1 MNIGIFTD
9 TYLPQINGVVSSIV
23 TLEQQL
29 IEQGHNVYIFTI
41 SHPQAQD
48 TKPYVYRIPSLPFV
62 FLKDHRVGII
72 YSTKLVRRV
81 KKLKLD
87 IILSQT
93 EFSLGFLAKLISKQ
107 IHVPIVHTYH
117 TMYEE
122 YMHYISKGVEFSP
135 ELARKYSKMFCNN
148 VDGIVAPTEKTR
160 DLLLS
165 YGVRK
170 PIEVIPTGINFT
182 PFNPSRYTKEDIHN
196 LKAQF
201 NLDPTAPTILFVGRI
216 AKEKSIDV
224 VFNAFPEVLREVPHA
239 QLFIVGDGP
248 EMENLKEL
256 AKTLELEDHIIFAG
270 LQPWQTI
277 GKFYQLGDVFVS
289 ASVSET
295 QGLTFAEAMAA
306 GLPVVAKHDESIEG
320 LVMDDYNGK
329 KFTTV
334 EELSL
339 ALIKLLKD
347 EGYRKTLSIHA
358 ISSVAP
364 LSDEIFGKNALA
376 YYEKILMLKEQQK
389 QKEKQKTDKRDK
401 KIEQKL
407 EKKNEKKVHKK
418 RRVQ

>member
-29 IEQGHNVYIFTI
+29 IKQGHNVYIFTI
-41 SHPQAQD
+41 SHPKAD
-48 TKPYVYRIPSLPFV
+48 DAKPYVHRIPSLPFV

-72 YSTKLVRRV
+72 YSSKLVRKV

-135 ELARKYSKMFCNN
+135 ELARKYSKMFCNS
-148 VDGIVAPTEKTR
+148 VDGVVAPTEKTK

-165 YGVRK
+165 YGVKK
-170 PIEVIPTGINFT
+170 PIEVIPTGINFD
-182 PFNPSRYTKEDIHN
+182 PFNPSRYTAEETLA
-196 LKAQF
+196 LKAKF
-201 NLDPTAPTILFVGRI
+201 NLDPDAPTILFVGRL

-224 VFNAFPEVLREVPHA
+224 VLESLPKVVKAVPNAQFFV
-239 QLFIVGDGP
+239 VGDGP
-248 EMENLKEL
+248 EMSHLREL
-256 AKTLELEDHIIFAG
+256 AKDLQLESNIIFAG
-270 LQPWQTI
+270 LQPWNTI

-320 LVMDDYNGK
+320 LVIDDYNGK
-329 KFTTV
+329 KFTTTD
-334 EELSL
+334 ELSE
-339 ALIKLLKD
+339 ALIALLTD
-347 EGYRKTLSIHA
+347 ERFRKTLSVHA
-358 ISSVAP
+358 MSSVAP
-364 LSDEIFGKNALA
+364 LSDEIFGQNALA
-376 YYEKILMLKEQQK
+376 YYQKILSL
-389 QKEKQKTDKRDK
+389 R
-401 KIEQKL
+401 EQK
-407 EKKNEKKVHKK
+407 KTKKVKQK
-418 RRVQ
+418 RRV

>member
-29 IEQGHNVYIFTI
+29 IAQGHNVYIFTI
-41 SHPQAQD
+41 SHPQAHD
-48 TKPYVYRIPSLPFV
+48 DKPYVYRIPSLPFV

-135 ELARKYSKMFCNN
+135 ELARKYSKMFCNS

-165 YGVRK
+165 YGVKK

-182 PFNPSRYTKEDIHN
+182 PFHPSRYTKQEISS

-201 NLDPTAPTILFVGRI
+201 SLDPTAPTILFVGRV

-224 VFNAFPEVLREVPHA
+224 VLHALPEVIKQVPHA

-248 EMENLKEL
+248 EMTHLKEL
-256 AKTLELEDHIIFAG
+256 TQTLHLEEHIIFAG

-320 LVMDDYNGK
+320 LVIDDYNGK
-329 KFTTV
+329 KFTTT
-334 EELSL
+334 EELSI
-339 ALIKLLKD
+339 ALIKLLQD
-347 EGYRKTLSIHA
+347 ESYRKTLSVHA
-358 ISSVAP
+358 MSSVAP
-364 LSDEIFGKNALA
+364 LSDEIFGKNALT
-376 YYEKILMLKEQQK
+376 YYEKILALNEQ
-389 QKEKQKTDKRDK
+389 DKKKDKKKVDKATK
-401 KIEQKL
+401 KIETKIR
-407 EKKNEKKVHKK
+407 KK

>member
-29 IEQGHNVYIFTI
+29 IKQGHNVYIFTI
-41 SHPQAQD
+41 SHPKAD
-48 TKPYVYRIPSLPFV
+48 DAKPYVHRIPSLPFV

-72 YSTKLVRRV
+72 YSTKLVRKV

-107 IHVPIVHTYH
+107 LHVPIVHTYH

-135 ELARKYSKMFCNN
+135 ELARKYSKMFCNS
-148 VDGIVAPTEKTR
+148 VDGVVAPTQKTK

-165 YGVRK
+165 YGVKK
-170 PIEVIPTGINFT
+170 PIEVIPTGINFA
-182 PFNPSRYTKEDIHN
+182 PFNPSRYTADETRA

-201 NLDPTAPTILFVGRI
+201 NLDPQAPTILFVGRL
-216 AKEKSIDV
+216 AKEKSIDI
-224 VFNAFPEVLREVPHA
+224 VLEALPKVIKEVPNA
-239 QLFIVGDGP
+239 QFFVVGDGP
-248 EMENLKEL
+248 EMNNLKTL
-256 AKTLELEDHIIFAG
+256 AKDLKIESNIIFAG
-270 LQPWQTI
+270 LQPWSTI

-320 LVMDDYNGK
+320 LVIDDYNGK
-329 KFTTV
+329 KFTTTD
-334 EELSL
+334 ELSE
-339 ALIKLLKD
+339 ALIALLMD
-347 EGYRKTLSIHA
+347 ERFRKTLSVHA
-358 ISSVAP
+358 MSSVAP
-364 LSDEIFGKNALA
+364 LSDEIFGQNALA
-376 YYEKILMLKEQQK
+376 YYQKILALKEQKKAKKTK
-389 QKEKQKTDKRDK
+389 Q
-401 KIEQKL
+401 
-407 EKKNEKKVHKK
+407 K
-418 RRVQ
+418 RRV

>member
-23 TLEQQL
+23 TLEEQL
-29 IEQGHNVYIFTI
+29 IKQGHNVYIFTI
-41 SHPQAQD
+41 SHPKAND

-72 YSTKLVRRV
+72 YSTKIVRKV

-135 ELARKYSKMFCNN
+135 ELARKYSKMFCNS
-148 VDGIVAPTEKTR
+148 VDGVVAPTDKTK

-165 YGVRK
+165 YGVKK
-170 PIEVIPTGINFT
+170 PIEVIPTGINFA
-182 PFNPSRYTKEDIHN
+182 PFSPSRYTANEIST

-201 NLDPTAPTILFVGRI
+201 NLDPNAPTILFVGRI

-224 VFNAFPEVLREVPHA
+224 VFEALPKVVKKIPNV

-248 EMENLKEL
+248 EMEHLKAL
-256 AKTLELEDHIIFAG
+256 AADLQLESNIIFAG
-270 LQPWQTI
+270 MQPWKTI

-320 LVMDDYNGK
+320 LVIDDYNGK
-329 KFTTV
+329 KFTTTD
-334 EELSL
+334 ELSD
-339 ALIKLLKD
+339 ALTVLLKD
-347 EGYRKTLSIHA
+347 ERFRKTLSVHA
-358 ISSVAP
+358 MSSVAP
-364 LSDEIFGKNALA
+364 LSDEIFGQNALA
-376 YYEKILMLKEQQK
+376 YYQRILALREQSNAS
-389 QKEKQKTDKRDK
+389 K
-401 KIEQKL
+401 KA
-407 EKKNEKKVHKK
+407 KKNAPLKKQ
-418 RRVQ
+418 R

>member
-29 IEQGHNVYIFTI
+29 IKQGHNVYIFTI
-41 SHPQAQD
+41 SHPKAD
-48 TKPYVYRIPSLPFV
+48 DGKPYVHRIPSLPFV

-72 YSTKLVRRV
+72 YSSKLVRKV

-107 IHVPIVHTYH
+107 LHVPIVHTYH

-135 ELARKYSKMFCNN
+135 ELARKYSKMFCNS
-148 VDGIVAPTEKTR
+148 VDGVVAPTQKTK

-165 YGVRK
+165 YGVKK
-170 PIEVIPTGINFT
+170 PIEVIPTGINFA
-182 PFNPSRYTKEDIHN
+182 PFSPSRYTVDETRA

-201 NLDPTAPTILFVGRI
+201 NLDPHAPTILFVGRL
-216 AKEKSIDV
+216 AKEKSIDI
-224 VFNAFPEVLREVPHA
+224 VFEALPKVIKEVPNA
-239 QLFIVGDGP
+239 QFFVVGDGP
-248 EMENLKEL
+248 EMNHLRAL
-256 AKTLELEDHIIFAG
+256 AKALQLESNIIFAG
-270 LQPWQTI
+270 LQPWSTI

-306 GLPVVAKHDESIEG
+306 GLPVVAKNDESIEG
-320 LVMDDYNGK
+320 LVIDDYNGK
-329 KFTTV
+329 KFTTTD
-334 EELSL
+334 ELSE
-339 ALIKLLKD
+339 ALIALLMD
-347 EGYRKTLSIHA
+347 EGFRKTLSVHA
-358 ISSVAP
+358 MSSVAP
-364 LSDEIFGKNALA
+364 LSDEIFGQNALA
-376 YYEKILMLKEQQK
+376 YYQKILALKEQKTSKKAK
-389 QKEKQKTDKRDK
+389 Q
-401 KIEQKL
+401 
-407 EKKNEKKVHKK
+407 K
-418 RRVQ
+418 RRV

>member
-29 IEQGHNVYIFTI
+29 IKQGHNVYIFTI
-41 SHPQAQD
+41 SHPKAD
-48 TKPYVYRIPSLPFV
+48 DAKPYVHRIPSLPFV

-72 YSTKLVRRV
+72 YSSKLVRKV

-135 ELARKYSKMFCNN
+135 ELARKYSKMFCNS
-148 VDGIVAPTEKTR
+148 VDGVVAPTEKTK

-165 YGVRK
+165 YGVKK
-170 PIEVIPTGINFT
+170 PIEVIPTGINFD
-182 PFNPSRYTKEDIHN
+182 PFNPSRYTAEETLA
-196 LKAQF
+196 LKAKF
-201 NLDPTAPTILFVGRI
+201 KLDPDAPTILFVGRL

-224 VFNAFPEVLREVPHA
+224 VLESLPKVVKAVPNAQFFV
-239 QLFIVGDGP
+239 VGDGP
-248 EMENLKEL
+248 EMNHLREL
-256 AKTLELEDHIIFAG
+256 AKDLQLESNIIFAG
-270 LQPWQTI
+270 LQPWNTI

-320 LVMDDYNGK
+320 LVIDDYNGK
-329 KFTTV
+329 KFTTTD
-334 EELSL
+334 ELSE
-339 ALIKLLKD
+339 ALIALLTD
-347 EGYRKTLSIHA
+347 ERFRKTLSVHA
-358 ISSVAP
+358 MSSVAP
-364 LSDEIFGKNALA
+364 LSDEIFGQNALA
-376 YYEKILMLKEQQK
+376 YYQKILSLS
-389 QKEKQKTDKRDK
+389 
-401 KIEQKL
+401 EQK
-407 EKKNEKKVHKK
+407 KTKKVKQK
-418 RRVQ
+418 RRV

>member
-9 TYLPQINGVVSSIV
+9 TYLPQVNGVVSSIV

-29 IEQGHNVYIFTI
+29 IAQGHNVYIFTI
-41 SHPQAQD
+41 SHPKAHDDQ
-48 TKPYVYRIPSLPFV
+48 PYVYRIPSVPFV

-72 YSTKLVRRV
+72 YSTKLIRRV

-87 IILSQT
+87 LILSQT
-93 EFSLGFLAKLISKQ
+93 EFSLGFLAKLISKK

-135 ELARKYSKMFCNN
+135 ELARKYSKMFCNS
-148 VDGIVAPTEKTR
+148 VDGIIAPTEKTR

-165 YGVRK
+165 YGVKK

-182 PFNPSRYTKEDIHN
+182 PFHPSRYTKESIED
-196 LKAQF
+196 LKAQYH
-201 NLDPTAPTILFVGRI
+201 LDPTAPTILFVGRV
-216 AKEKSIDV
+216 AKEKSIDIIFTALPKV
-224 VFNAFPEVLREVPHA
+224 IEKIPTV

-248 EMENLKEL
+248 EMNHLKEL
-256 AKTLELEDHIIFAG
+256 AQTFNIEAHIIFAG

-306 GLPVVAKHDESIEG
+306 GLPVIAKHDESIEG
-320 LVMDDYNGK
+320 LVIDDYNGK
-329 KFTTV
+329 KFTTT
-334 EELSL
+334 EELSQ
-339 ALIKLLKD
+339 ALIDLLAN
-347 EGYRKTLSIHA
+347 ESYRKTLSVHA
-358 ISSVAP
+358 MSSVAP

-376 YYEKILMLKEQQK
+376 YY
-389 QKEKQKTDKRDK
+389 K
-401 KIEQKL
+401 KIISMKEEAKN
-407 EKKNEKKVHKK
+407 KKELNSKKTPKSSSKK
-418 RRVQ
+418 RRAS